1 MKFFCLLS
9 LFYAA
14 HAFKLSDFSG
24 VPAELLS
31 LHNDTDA
38 DDMGMVETFVN
49 VASTVANAIDE
60 KSNNKEITD
69 QDRVIIDG
77 FVEESGISEKV
88 MDVEEGNISDVV
100 DNKVEQIKDIED
112 EEDEVKEAVEKMAKE
127 EKQTK
132 TKEIVNQQSYL
143 EEEAKYLAAKELVKQ
158 EVYLEEE
165 SKYFADPDGCP
176 LDSKNVFQ
184 MKLYWEKGTEWQGS
198 MKEKAWYAMLVIS
211 HLLYITFILTFIQN
225 RCAECEDDC
234 DSGEQVRIKECDEDE
249 KEQFWIFDKC
259 SVKPARNPNV
269 CMTTG
274 VDKKKRGNEGVIE
287 LRTCNEERETQQKFR
302 LFDPKDI
309 FEKFQFKLLSKEGKN
324 NRICLSQEHH
334 PR

>member
-1 MKFFCLLS
+1 MKKM
-9 LFYAA
+9 
-14 HAFKLSDFSG
+14 KLRKRWKKW
-24 VPAELLS
+24 P
-31 LHNDTDA
+31 
-38 DDMGMVETFVN
+38 
-49 VASTVANAIDE
+49 
-60 KSNNKEITD
+60 KKKNKP
-69 QDRVIIDG
+69 
-77 FVEESGISEKV
+77 K
-88 MDVEEGNISDVV
+88 
-100 DNKVEQIKDIED
+100 K
-112 EEDEVKEAVEKMAKE
+112 
-127 EKQTK
+127 
-132 TKEIVNQQSYL
+132 KEIVKQQLYL

-198 MKEKAWYAMLVIS
+198 MREKAW
-211 HLLYITFILTFIQN
+211 
-225 RCAECEDDC
+225 CAECEDDC

-287 LRTCNEERETQQKFR
+287 LRTCNEEREMQQKFR

-334 PR
+334 PRKGEKLRFFSCEKAFLNDAGTKKKDDTSHWVVGDFDGHRLLRSRK